1 MYEQR
6 DSVGGTWNYTPLSPT
21 PRKPALLNGDV
32 EEQLG
37 QVAVDI
43 VTNRIRELNTPM
55 YDGLESNLPH
65 MLMQFSDKPFSE
77 ETQLFPTRET
87 VMRYL
92 DDYASDIKPM
102 VKFGHEVKYVKPMT
116 VGSNIEWEILVKSS
130 SQHRV
135 EKYDGIVVANG
146 HCASPFTA

>member
-21 PRKPALLNGDV
+21 PRKPVLLNGDA
-32 EEQLG
+32 EERSSQI
-37 QVAVDI
+37 AVDV

-77 ETQLFPTRET
+77 KNAVIPYSR
-87 VMRYL
+87 
-92 DDYASDIKPM
+92 DSN
-102 VKFGHEVKYVKPMT
+102 EVL
-116 VGSNIEWEILVKSS
+116 G
-130 SQHRV
+130 
-135 EKYDGIVVANG
+135 
-146 HCASPFTA
+146 